1 MQKRKPKDILKTK
14 EITSEIFLVRHGE
27 TEANRKKLL
36 FGHLNWD
43 LNKTG
48 TRQIQN
54 CSKKLKQLIKD
65 KEISCI
71 ITSNLLRAKHS
82 AKIISKVMGIKN
94 IIIAKDISEKS
105 EGILEGKT
113 YQEFRKTNYKNYIKW
128 LKDPLNFR
136 PKKGESIN
144 DLNKRVSRFYNLLKK
159 KYHGKNIIIVT
170 HSGPIKVILLNTLES
185 NIKKFWNLRVDCGSV
200 STITISR
207 KHATINALNIK

>member
-1 MQKRKPKDILKTK
+1 MQKRKPKDILKTR

-48 TRQIQN
+48 IRQIKN
-54 CSKKLKQLIKD
+54 CSKRLKQIIKN
-65 KEISCI
+65 KKISCI

-82 AKIISKVMGIKN
+82 AKIISKVTGIKN
-94 IIIAKDISEKS
+94 ITIAKDISEKS

-113 YQEFRKTNYKNYIKW
+113 YQEFRETSYKNYIKW
-128 LKDPLNFR
+128 LKDPLGFR
-136 PKKGESIN
+136 PEKGESIN

-159 KYHGKNIIIVT
+159 KSYGKNIIIVT

-185 NIKKFWNLRVDCGSV
+185 NIKKFWNLRVDCGSI
-200 STITISR
+200 SIITTSKNQSIV
-207 KHATINALNIK
+207 NALNIK